1 MIRTAALLMSSF
13 VTGFLLAGNSLA
25 QSWPT
30 YRHDARRSGVTDE
43 SLKFPLQQSW
53 LRESKQP
60 PQTAWTGPA
69 KWDAYAGNTD
79 LQSMRNFDPCFF
91 VTASEGSLFFGS
103 SVDDAVHALD
113 AASGKE
119 NWVYFTG
126 AAVRFPP
133 TLDSGH
139 AYFGSD
145 DGFAYCCD
153 QKTGKLIW
161 KRQASIK
168 DERITSNRKLISKWP
183 VRTGV
188 LIQNGHAF
196 FAGSLVPWKTSFLF
210 SVNAE
215 TGAID
220 DGYQSEIS
228 GVTLQG
234 ALLASTKRLYVPQ
247 GRAAPLAFSVS
258 NGKSLGAIGEAGGVY
273 CILTEDEMLLAGPS
287 NQKSADSQ
295 IRVADGDSGRRLA
308 TFSGASQILVSRN
321 LAWIPTIG
329 KLKMLD
335 RSQYVSAQR
344 KIDAANAIINNKK
357 LSNASAKAAAKKQRE
372 QSEKLKASAW
382 KWESDCPI
390 PSGIIKAGDA
400 ILIGLKDEVRAYSS
414 KTGDLVWKGSVNG
427 NAHGLA
433 VAGGRLF
440 VSTGLGH
447 IYAFESIGESPAD
460 GR

>member
-1 MIRTAALLMSSF
+1 MRRTTTLLMSLLIS
-13 VTGFLLAGNSLA
+13 GFLLAAKSQA

-43 SLKFPLQQSW
+43 TIKFPLQQSW

-91 VTASEGSLFFGS
+91 VTASGDSLFFGS

-119 NWVYFTG
+119 KWVHFTG

-133 TLDSGH
+133 TLDSGL

-153 QKTGKLIW
+153 QKTGKLVW
-161 KRQASIK
+161 RRQASVK
-168 DERITSNRKLISKWP
+168 NERITSNRKLISKWP

-188 LIQNGHAF
+188 LIQSGHAF
-196 FAGSLVPWKTSFLF
+196 FAGSLVPWKTSFLL

-220 DGYQSEIS
+220 SGYQSEIS

-234 ALLASTKRLYVPQ
+234 ALLASSKRLYVPQ
-247 GRAAPLAFSVS
+247 GRAAPLAFSIAD
-258 NGKSLGAIGEAGGVY
+258 GKSLGAIGEAGGVY

-295 IRVADGDSGRRLA
+295 IRVADGDSRRRLA
-308 TFSGASQILVSRN
+308 TFSGASQILVSGN
-321 LAWIPTIG
+321 LAWIPVNG

-344 KIDAANAIINNKK
+344 TIDAANAIINNKK
-357 LSNASAKAAAKKQRE
+357 LPDPSAKSAAKKQRE
-372 QSEKLKASAW
+372 QAEKLKASAW

-400 ILIGLKDEVRAYSS
+400 ILTGMKDEVRAYSS
-414 KTGDLVWKGSVNG
+414 QTGDLVWQARVNG

-440 VSTGLGH
+440 VSTGRGH
-447 IYAFESIGESPAD
+447 IYAFENIGTSPAD